1 MPVRGQPS
9 RGYPPERVPTE
20 EHPSRAC
27 GPPRLPT
34 RSTGLKA
41 AREQGWHLRG
51 PRGRFFGEGE
61 SAGKGERSGQGGG
74 SGAEAPH
81 LRTGSDPAGRR
92 ADREDL
98 EVKRW
103 QIVKKVIVR
112 CPIYYSFIVG

>member
-1 MPVRGQPS
+1 MGRAGGGGEISGKRGK
-9 RGYPPERVPTE
+9 ER
-20 EHPSRAC
+20 A
-27 GPPRLPT
+27 
-34 RSTGLKA
+34 
-41 AREQGWHLRG
+41 
-51 PRGRFFGEGE
+51 GR
-61 SAGKGERSGQGGG
+61 RGGG

-92 ADREDL
+92 AAREDL